1 MGFPILS
8 SYLTDA
14 FLQSEA
20 ERKGNI
26 VMKNPFVYGE
36 AVSGEQFCNRVNEI
50 NELITDIKNGLN
62 IIIFSPGR

>member
-1 MGFPILS
+1 
-8 SYLTDA
+8 
-14 FLQSEA
+14 
-20 ERKGNI
+20 
-26 VMKNPFVYGE
+26 MKNPFVYGE